1 MADGVNRFM
10 AQRRL
15 LDRVTNLRTARLEAL
30 LAEIQESLFDRALRF
45 RQEHTYEARNY
56 DELKEEIENGLCAPG
71 GPDRVQTKKDPGR
84 NQDDNSRPSSRSA
97 KG

>member
-30 LAEIQESLFDRALRF
+30 LAEIQ
-45 RQEHTYEARNY
+45 
-56 DELKEEIENGLCAPG
+56 
-71 GPDRVQTKKDPGR
+71 
-84 NQDDNSRPSSRSA
+84 
-97 KG
+97 